1 MKKLLCILLLIMA
14 SSWTLYAQKSKI
26 DSINMISR
34 ELFGEKLRLKVDT
47 AKLQTYYENDEGEM
61 VAGDQIWWKEFI
73 GTEVRSN
80 LSLLLYGKLR
90 NKDGK
95 RDDEVAH
102 NWTAISYEKIQ
113 EPKIKVLAQ
122 LIEDIGAKFP

>member
-1 MKKLLCILLLIMA
+1 MKKTLLILFLCLS
-14 SSWTLYAQKSKI
+14 SSWSLYAQSSKI
-26 DSINMISR
+26 DSINALSK
-34 ELFGEKLRLKVDT
+34 ELFAEKLRLKVDT

-90 NKDGK
+90 NKDGE

-102 NWTAISYEKIQ
+102 NWTTISFEKAQ

-122 LIEDIGAKFP
+122 LIEDFVAKFP